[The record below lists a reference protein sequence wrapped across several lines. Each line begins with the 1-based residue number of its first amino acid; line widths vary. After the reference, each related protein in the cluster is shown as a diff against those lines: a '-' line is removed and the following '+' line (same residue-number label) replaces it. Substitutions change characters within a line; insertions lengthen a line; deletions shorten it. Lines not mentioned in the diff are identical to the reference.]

1 MSKKIIGVCFILFTS
16 LFTNAQD
23 QKLNKNKPAS
33 IALKGSIL
41 NFKKTPL
48 TEGLTVSSPA
58 LGLQFFKGIAP
69 QLDAVVNLDLS
80 SLKYP
85 YYVSLK
91 QPKATSNSIYA
102 ALDTR
107 VHFKLAKDDK
117 TMLPYAILGI
127 GLAKDAANFTA
138 YAPMGLGV
146 QFKAKQGSFLNVFGT
161 YNAEVSKLTKTHMN
175 YGVSY
180 SFPLKLKEKKA
191 IALPSAPI
199 QVDADDDG
207 VSSENDDCPERSGLL
222 KYKGCPVPDED
233 GDGIND
239 ENDKCPN
246 AEGTVQFRGCPVPD
260 TDKDGIPDDQDT
272 CPTIAGLTRY
282 NGCAIPD
289 TDKDG
294 VNDELDQCPN
304 IAGIASNNG
313 CGDLQPKLN
322 DIAAALKF
330 EIGKV
335 NIVTNSL
342 KGLDSLVQIMTQYP
356 TTRLLITGHTDNTG
370 SRKIND
376 PLSLSRAKKVQT
388 YLVKKG
394 LAFNRTSIIG
404 LADTQPIASNA
415 TNKGRAQNR
424 RVDLTIQY

>member
-1 MSKKIIGVCFILFTS
+1 MSKKVFGVTFILFAS

-23 QKLNKNKPAS
+23 QKVNKNKPAS
-33 IALKGSIL
+33 IALKASIL

-48 TEGLTVSSPA
+48 TEGLTVSTPA
-58 LGLQFFKGIAP
+58 VGLQFFKGIAP
-69 QLDAVVNLDLS
+69 KLDAVVNLDMS

-85 YYVSLK
+85 YYVSSK
-91 QPKATSNSIYA
+91 QPKATTNSLYA

-107 VHFKLAKDDK
+107 VHLKLATDDK
-117 TMLPYAILGI
+117 SMVPYAILGI
-127 GLAKDAANFTA
+127 GLANDASNFTA

-146 QFKAKQGSFLNVFGT
+146 QFKAKQGSFLNVFST
-161 YNAEVSKLTKTHMN
+161 YNAEATKLTKMHMN

-191 IALPSAPI
+191 IALPTAPI
-199 QVDADDDG
+199 QVDQDDDG
-207 VSSENDDCPERSGLL
+207 VSNDKDDCPERSGLL

-246 AEGTVQFRGCPVPD
+246 AEGTVQYRGCPVPD
-260 TDKDGIPDDQDT
+260 TDKDGIPDDKDT
-272 CPTIAGLTRY
+272 CPTVAGLARY

-294 VNDELDQCPN
+294 VNDEADQCPSIPG
-304 IAGIASNNG
+304 IAGNNG
-313 CGDLQPKLN
+313 CEDLQPTFN
-322 DIAAALKF
+322 QIAAALKF
-330 EIGKV
+330 DVGQV
-335 NIVTNSL
+335 NIAAKTL
-342 KGLDSLVQIMTQYP
+342 KGLDTLVQIMSQYP
-356 TTRLLITGHTDNTG
+356 NTRLTITGHTDNTG

-376 PLSLSRAKKVQT
+376 PLSLSRAKKVQA
-388 YLVKKG
+388 YIVKKG
-394 LAFNRTSIIG
+394 LAVARTSILG
-404 LADTQPIASNA
+404 LADTQPIASND

-424 RVDLTIQY
+424 RVDLTIEY